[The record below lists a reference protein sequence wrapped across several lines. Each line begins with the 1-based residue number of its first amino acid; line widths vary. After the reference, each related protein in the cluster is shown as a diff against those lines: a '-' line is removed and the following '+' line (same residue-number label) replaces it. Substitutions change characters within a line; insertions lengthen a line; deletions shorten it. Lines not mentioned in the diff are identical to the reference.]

1 MKMILLE
8 EKEKDV
14 EGAEFDYFVDA
25 EKYGT
30 GMIVNT
36 TTITIIAT
44 ASGSFAVVGS
54 ETKV

>member
-1 MKMILLE
+1 MILLE